1 MSTFPKL
8 PDYFALR
15 VAADLSS
22 GIRGQTVGFD
32 YGTDG
37 LEVPAPAGPPPAPV
51 SVSTP
56 LLARARPMVRQV
68 TIAVTGYGDC
78 VLPAHTCSAMLWSE
92 SAVEKFLLP
101 YYVSAGGQKAHQV
114 LHAINHAWYNY
125 DKNTPVVALAFGY
138 PSTLLPARSMELWD
152 TVSVIYGEQGRLQV
166 APLLQFLGSQKR
178 APTTHAPEYV
188 PCRWEP
194 APEAPSTAFTAIDSV
209 GAREVAEYVSG
220 WRDQPVYVY
229 AQEGGGGLEP
239 RLTLDGPPLFTA
251 LTRTVRPDRPK
262 VENVT
267 LTYTAEDGTQNREL
281 SAIGGLAGNAADS
294 AFWTDAAIELLVT
307 PYYASVEGDGAPW
320 YLAVILGKW
329 SGVIPAS
336 HTEAVELLEQI
347 LKMLGKLLIEKP
359 ASEEGE
365 TEETGPFT
373 SQVFALVHLPDSEWV
388 DQANEPAPPGI
399 LLENRTWLL
408 GPEGEHP
415 LVSPRRRLV
424 PRRRLT
430 A

>member
-1 MSTFPKL
+1 MSTVPKL
-8 PDYFALR
+8 PDYFTLR

-22 GIRGQTVGFD
+22 AIRGQTVGFD
-32 YGTDG
+32 YGAEG
-37 LEVPAPAGPPPAPV
+37 LEVLAPARPGPVCA
-51 SVSTP
+51 STP
-56 LLARARPMVRQV
+56 LLARARPMVQQA
-68 TIAVTGYGDC
+68 TISVPGYADCTLPSDTYSAV
-78 VLPAHTCSAMLWSE
+78 LWSE

-101 YYVSAGGQKAHQV
+101 YYVSAGGPRAHEV
-114 LHAINHAWYNY
+114 LHAINHAWYHY
-125 DKNTPVVALAFGY
+125 KKTPVVALAFGY
-138 PSTLLPARSMELWD
+138 PSTLLPARSVKLWD
-152 TVSVIYGEQGRLQV
+152 TVSVIYGERGTLQV
-166 APLLQFLGSQKR
+166 APLLQFLASQG
-178 APTTHAPEYV
+178 PPPAPETPEYL
-188 PCRWEP
+188 PFLWGP
-194 APEAPSTAFTAIDSV
+194 APEARSTAFTEIDSV

-220 WRDQPVYVY
+220 WRDQRVYVY

-239 RLTLDGPPLFTA
+239 RRTQDGPPLFTA
-251 LTRTVRPDRPK
+251 LARKVRPGRPT
-262 VENVT
+262 VEKVT
-267 LTYTAEDGTQNREL
+267 LTYTVEGGTQNREL
-281 SAIGGLAGNAADS
+281 TAIGGLAGNAADS

-329 SGVIPAS
+329 SGVIPTS

-347 LKMLGKLLIEKP
+347 LKMLGKLLTDEP

-365 TEETGPFT
+365 PEETGPFD

-388 DQANEPAPPGI
+388 DQTNEPAPGGT

-408 GPEGEHP
+408 SPEGEHP

-424 PRRRLT
+424 PRRRAT